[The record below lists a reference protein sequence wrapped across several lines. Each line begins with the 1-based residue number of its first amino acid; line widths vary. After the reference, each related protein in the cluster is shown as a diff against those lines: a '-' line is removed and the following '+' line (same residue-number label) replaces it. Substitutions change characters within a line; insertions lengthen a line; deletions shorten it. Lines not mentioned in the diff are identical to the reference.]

1 MYNVAVDRILLER
14 FSKNSP
20 AQNKKIRQDPQL
32 AEKIF
37 KISFE
42 KKFLQDYYFWDN
54 TTVSFK
60 SPLLD
65 FVNDGMKIL
74 EIGTGPSSTLSRF
87 LAKHKNN
94 LSITATDISKN
105 FLRTASMYNSHT
117 ETNSVIKYVHTN
129 LTSNLND
136 TYDLIFMNPPYV
148 SSTDLKSIGIY
159 EGSTEY
165 QAGFGG
171 LDGGDVIAEFL
182 KQCPK
187 ILEKNGTVILGINNR
202 YFPDSEVMKL
212 IKISELYL
220 LRQYYKKSQVPPFS
234 QVYIM
239 RKQ

>member
-1 MYNVAVDRILLER
+1 MDRILLER

-20 AQNKKIRQDPQL
+20 AQNKRIRQDPEL

-37 KISFE
+37 NISFK

-54 TTVSFK
+54 TTVSIK

-65 FVNDGMKIL
+65 FVKDGMKIL

-87 LAKHKNN
+87 LAKHKSN

-105 FLRTASMYNSHT
+105 FLYTASMYSSCP
-117 ETNSVIKYVHTN
+117 ETNSIIKYIHTN

-136 TYDLIFMNPPYV
+136 TYNLIFMNPPYV
-148 SSTDLKSIGIY
+148 SSTDLNSIGIY
-159 EGSTEY
+159 EGSAEY

-171 LDGGDVIAEFL
+171 LDGGTVIAEFL

-187 ILEKNGTVILGINNR
+187 VLEKNGTVILGINNR

-212 IKISELYL
+212 IKASELYL
-220 LRQYYKKSQVPPFS
+220 LRRHYKKSEVPPFS

-239 RKQ
+239 KKQ

>member
-1 MYNVAVDRILLER
+1 MYNNEVDKILLEK

-20 AQNKKIRQDPQL
+20 AQNKRIRQDPKL

-54 TTVSFK
+54 TTVSIK

-65 FVNDGMKIL
+65 FVKDSMKIL

-105 FLRTASMYNSHT
+105 FLSTASMYNSCPN
-117 ETNSVIKYVHTN
+117 TNSIIKYVHTN

-148 SSTDLKSIGIY
+148 SSTDLETIGIY

-171 LDGGDVIAEFL
+171 IDGGAVIAEFL
-182 KQCPK
+182 KQCPN

-202 YFPDSEVMKL
+202 YFPDSAVMKL
-212 IKISELYL
+212 IKLSKLYL
-220 LRQYYKKSQVPPFS
+220 VRKYYKKSQVPPFS